1 MYLPVDLVAH
11 EVDGTPH
18 RDRRFLPLLA
28 CAAMRRILLVSLLWI
43 LFVSAAPV
51 GAEPDAAGVYTFS
64 AARIDGREEVLETY
78 RGKVLLIV
86 NVASR
91 CGYTPQYEAL
101 QELYDR
107 YNERGLAILGFPSN
121 DFAAQEPG
129 TNGEIAQFCRMNY
142 GVEFPMFSKV
152 RVVGDEAHPLYRY
165 LAARPAPVGGPIE
178 WNFQKYLVTRD
189 GEVVEK
195 FPSATEPDDPALVQ
209 TLESL
214 LGAQG

>member
-1 MYLPVDLVAH
+1 MGRA
-11 EVDGTPH
+11 
-18 RDRRFLPLLA
+18 
-28 CAAMRRILLVSLLWI
+28 LLVSVLSALV
-43 LFVSAAPV
+43 LAAAPAA
-51 GAEPDAAGVYTFS
+51 AEPAGDGVYSFS
-64 AARIDGREEVLETY
+64 AARIDGRDEALERY

-101 QELYDR
+101 QALYER
-107 YNERGLAILGFPSN
+107 YNERGFAILGFPSN

-129 TNGEIAQFCRMNY
+129 SNGEIAKFCRMNY

-165 LAARPAPVGGPIE
+165 LVERPAPVGGPVK

-195 FPSATEPDDPALVQ
+195 FPSATEPDDAALVQ
-209 TLESL
+209 TLENL
-214 LGAQG
+214 LDAKG